1 MLGRNQKLVNILVVL
16 RPQVNIEYVEAVA
29 GTVITQCVL
38 LVEFSQALQVAN
50 YIYIMGRH
58 TVISLV
64 VQPSC

>member
-50 YIYIMGRH
+50 YIMGRH